1 MKPFEEPIGN
11 RLFDTTFSGM
21 GADKTADTIGG
32 VILGAAAVGIAAH
45 AVLSS
50 VAKKKEDE

>member
-21 GADKTADTIGG
+21 GADKTADRIGG
-32 VILGAAAVGIAAH
+32 VILGVAAVGIAAH

-50 VAKKKEDE
+50 AVKKKDE